1 MSKYTLLAL
10 QLFSCLSLSG
20 CGGGAVGGGV
30 GGGVGAEPN
39 SATSASVCAGRVV
52 VNLTVVLS
60 GEISE
65 GKKDLL
71 IELRQGV
78 VGHSTVVGAEHFHGS
93 TGTVAFNGV
102 CAGSYFMDIGN
113 GKTVAVTPVHSFS
126 GFGTS
131 EHNITVSFTTGNV
144 SNMPKKDL

>member
-1 MSKYTLLAL
+1 MNNSTLLAL
-10 QLFSCLSLSG
+10 ATFSCLSLSG
-20 CGGGAVGGGV
+20 CGGAGV
-30 GGGVGAEPN
+30 KAGVVAEPN
-39 SATSASVCAGRVV
+39 SATIASGCAGRVV
-52 VNLTVVLS
+52 VHLTVVLG

-78 VGHSTVVGAEHFHGS
+78 VGHSTVIGTEHFHGS
-93 TGTVAFNGV
+93 TGTVAFDGV
-102 CAGSYFMDIGN
+102 CAGTYFMDIGN
-113 GKTVAVTPVHSFS
+113 GKTVAVTPVHSHS

-144 SNMPKKDL
+144 SNMQKKDL